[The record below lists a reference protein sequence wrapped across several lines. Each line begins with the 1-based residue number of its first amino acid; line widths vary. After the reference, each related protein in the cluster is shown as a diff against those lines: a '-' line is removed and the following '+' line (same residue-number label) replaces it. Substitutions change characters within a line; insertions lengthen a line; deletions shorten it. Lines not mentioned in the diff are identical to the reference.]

1 MPLPKTISIKKI
13 YDELLATYER
23 AKEANDIPSQV
34 ECLRMMRDIALHLV
48 RP

>member
-23 AKEANDIPSQV
+23 AKAANDIPSQIA
-34 ECLRMMRDIALHLV
+34 CLEMMKQIALHLV

>member
-13 YDELLATYER
+13 YDELLDTYGR
-23 AKEANDIPSQV
+23 AKAANDIPSQV